1 MKILL
6 LTFSLCV
13 LAINTAKGQS
23 KHCGTDEAVKKQ
35 LTENPELQLIRDSIN
50 TNRYSSLDK
59 NSQVELESIRSYE
72 LPKLPGYS
80 ASGDF
85 QLDLINWQKAKKEL
99 FEANPELYKE
109 LTRKSNGK
117 TKKPKE

>member
-6 LTFSLCV
+6 LTFSVCF
-13 LAINTAKGQS
+13 LAINPATGQS
-23 KHCGTDEAVKKQ
+23 KHCGTDESVKKN
-35 LTENPELQLIRDSIN
+35 LLDHPELQIIRDSIN

-59 NSQVELESIRSYE
+59 NIEVALDSIKPYE
-72 LPKLPGYS
+72 LPFLPGFE

-85 QLDLINWQKAKKEL
+85 QLDLINWQKAKREL
-99 FEANPELYKE
+99 FETNPARYKE

-117 TKKPKE
+117 TKKPK